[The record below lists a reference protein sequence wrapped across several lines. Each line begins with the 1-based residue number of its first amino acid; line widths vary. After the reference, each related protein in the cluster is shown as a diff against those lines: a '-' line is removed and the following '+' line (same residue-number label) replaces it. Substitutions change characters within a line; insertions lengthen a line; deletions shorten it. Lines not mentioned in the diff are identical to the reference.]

1 MKPSE
6 GFAAR
11 PGSDVLGAGEVGI
24 LATNRRASSR
34 RTPQRLSSES
44 FFAQHHDLLVDLFGT
59 LHHKP
64 SHSLKELAT
73 GTLGSASPPSQFKA
87 AVNQLKQ
94 TAFSRI
100 LKTAGGENSP
110 EAFKWILELLIHTL
124 GVETP
129 LGVFT
134 PMQKAGKPGRP
145 ISTESEKI
153 YSWWVE
159 MGQPSPYK
167 NDLAKSFYG
176 RLFNKANGTDRRKL
190 RDKCRQAVDRHLERE
205 IAELEKK
212 LAEQR
217 MENAK
222 LREQLAQYDNDA
234 R

>member
-1 MKPSE
+1 MDS
-6 GFAAR
+6 
-11 PGSDVLGAGEVGI
+11 GA
-24 LATNRRASSR
+24 
-34 RTPQRLSSES
+34 P
-44 FFAQHHDLLVDLFGT
+44 D
-59 LHHKP
+59 P
-64 SHSLKELAT
+64 Y
-73 GTLGSASPPSQFKA
+73 LGSRNPSRCF
-87 AVNQLKQ
+87 
-94 TAFSRI
+94 
-100 LKTAGGENSP
+100 
-110 EAFKWILELLIHTL
+110 HTDA
-124 GVETP
+124 
-129 LGVFT
+129 
-134 PMQKAGKPGRP
+134 KAGKPGRP

-159 MGQPSPYK
+159 IGEPSPYK

-176 RLFNKANGTDRRKL
+176 TLFHKASGTDRRKL